1 MAALTDTL
9 SDYLQ
14 AVFAAQAADVTARHT
29 AALQTKHSIEYAG
42 EQFNFECVR
51 RGETLACTA
60 AFADI
65 EAIWKRVQ
73 RYTAQKARAIAA
85 QTENATTD
93 LYAFSPDEYDLYV
106 QFLREAADTLWGYFY
121 PYVKFAH
128 LK

>member
-9 SDYLQ
+9 SDYLK
-14 AVFAAQAADVTARHT
+14 AVFAAQAAEVTARHT
-29 AALQTKHSIEYAG
+29 AALQTNSIEYAG

-106 QFLREAADTLWGYFY
+106 
-121 PYVKFAH
+121 
-128 LK
+128 